1 MVAGVLTLPM
11 RLSAGSRSPSPSIT
25 PLVPAPDR
33 SSRQSALA
41 NRSTA
46 ERSMKPTYRIRPATA
61 HDMPAIIG
69 LIDTSAAWLQKHK
82 NTNQWAKPW
91 PDEKTRDGRI
101 TRGIARRQTWMVE
114 DGGAL
119 AGTLT
124 YRKRAN
130 PDLWTDE
137 ELNEQRAVYVS
148 RLIVDRAYSGQGL
161 GAALI
166 DWAGMRG
173 IQEWRADWIRVDVWT
188 TNVGLH
194 NYYKGQHFEYV
205 RTVEVEHEWDYPS
218 AVLFQKQ
225 TAEIDRAST
234 AKFEVTE
241 VVS

>member
-11 RLSAGSRSPSPSIT
+11 RVSAGARSPSPPS
-25 PLVPAPDR
+25 VPGARAGSFLPAAGAG
-33 SSRQSALA
+33 QPFHHGAM
-41 NRSTA
+41 T
-46 ERSMKPTYRIRPATA
+46 PTYRIRPATA
-61 HDMPAIIG
+61 DDMPAILG
-69 LIDTSAAWLQKHK
+69 LIDSSAAWLRKHK

-101 TRGIARRQTWMVE
+101 TRGIARRETWMVE

-124 YRKRAN
+124 YRNRAN
-130 PDLWTDE
+130 PDLWTDT

-148 RLIVDRAYSGQGL
+148 RLIVDRAYAGQGL

-166 DWAGMRG
+166 DWAGLRG
-173 IQEWRADWIRVDVWT
+173 IQEWQADWIRVDVWT
-188 TNVGLH
+188 SNVGLH

-218 AVLFQKQ
+218 AVLFQKP
-225 TAEIDRAST
+225 TMEIDSASA